1 MMVEISKGKSPFY
14 PGQPVPLELFVGR
27 GNEVD
32 RIINRGSAQVEQG
45 KPVSVFVQGE
55 YGIGKSSF
63 ASYVQAIAEKKN
75 KLHGIYASL
84 GGCNDIN
91 DVSGA
96 VLEATIRSGALDPS
110 RADKIRNWLSKY
122 VGSQSLFGLTIDLNA
137 LKKDAPQLSSP
148 HSMLSFLR
156 ETRDRLKDNG
166 VKGIFLVLDEIN
178 GIVSNPKFSLFIKGM
193 VDSNA
198 LSRKPIPLMLMLCGV
213 EEKRREMIHKHEPID
228 RIFDIVEISALD
240 PNESNEFFSRA
251 FRSVQM
257 KAEDKA
263 IKALS
268 NYSAGFPK
276 IMHLV
281 GDAAYWLDKDGVIDK
296 DDAFGALILAADDVG
311 KKYVDQQ
318 VLKALKSPDYHSI
331 LGKIGAI
338 APDLLSFK
346 KSEVESELTSNE
358 KKKFNNFLQRMKRLN
373 VLRSGDEK
381 GEYIFN
387 MRMVRLYFWLKYKPR

>member
-1 MMVEISKGKSPFY
+1 MVEISKGKSPFY
-14 PGQPVPLELFVGR
+14 PGQPVPFELFVGR

-91 DVSGA
+91 GMSGA

-122 VGSQSLFGLTIDLNA
+122 VGSQSLFGLTIDFNA
-137 LKKDAPQLSSP
+137 LNKDAPQLSSS
-148 HSMLSFLR
+148 HGMLAFLT
-156 ETRDRLKDNG
+156 EARDRLKDNE

-178 GIVSNPKFSLFIKGM
+178 GIASNPEFSPFIKGI

-198 LSRKPIPLMLMLCGV
+198 LSRTPLPLMLMLCGV

-228 RIFDIVEISALD
+228 RIFDIVEIGALNS
-240 PNESNEFFSRA
+240 NESNEFFSRA
-251 FRSVQM
+251 FQSVQM
-257 KAEDKA
+257 KVEDKA
-263 IKALS
+263 LGVLS
-268 NYSAGFPK
+268 HYSAGFPK

-281 GDAAYWLDKDGVIDK
+281 GDAAYWLDKDGIIDEKDAYNAVIS
-296 DDAFGALILAADDVG
+296 AADDVG

-331 LGKIGAI
+331 LGKIVAM
-338 APDLLSFK
+338 APGLLDFK

-387 MRMVRLYFWLKYKPR
+387 MRMVGLYLWLKYRPD